1 MMKKRIFLIF
11 LLQILIFT
19 SCRIP
24 TDNTGTENKTV
35 EVTPTESTPLVT
47 PTPTIPVTPE
57 VTEEPVITPTPVIPT
72 EEVNNKDVQIIDVIS
87 SFESISIKWNYIEGV
102 EDFNVYYKKDN
113 DSTYNLL
120 DKMLIRK
127 YKDYYQADV
136 MGITAGN
143 YDLKVIK
150 VKDNVELGEASN
162 AKVNVISHD
171 RSGFSFKG
179 ESTGAYN
186 LDGSLKSN
194 AQVIYVTKDNAK
206 TVTANVNGQTQTGLQ
221 TILDAKQKK
230 NTNNDILCI
239 RIIGTITLADL
250 DHISS
255 SSEGLQVK
263 GRSAYTNMNIT
274 IEGVGN
280 DAYFNG
286 FGILLRNC
294 SNVEIRNLGF
304 INYMDDGISIDTDN
318 SNLWIHNNDFYYGS
332 AGGDA
337 DQAKGDGSLDIKK
350 SKYITV
356 SYNHF
361 WDSGKCCLVDAST
374 GEGSNYITYHHN
386 WFDHSDSRMPR
397 VRNANV
403 HVYNN
408 YFDGVSKY
416 GIGAAGGGSSVF
428 SEANY
433 FRNTKHPYLSSKQGT
448 DALGEGTFSGEDG
461 GIIKAYND
469 YIEGG
474 NKVISY
480 KDNNKSFDVYNVT
493 SKEEQI
499 PNTVKSL
506 SGGFIYSNFDT
517 SVDMYQYTADSAS
530 LAKQNVITYA
540 GRYNPDLNYIFSSNE
555 DANYEIIPEL
565 KSLVVNYKS
574 KLVKTLG
581 EKIVTEDEP
590 TIEPTLPN
598 NPTINNKVVHNFT
611 VNGLESE
618 VFKITGN
625 TSTSKGTV
633 NYNDLVLSTCL
644 KIESSTNITFTIN
657 TDMTLI
663 LVFGGSTSA
672 SGKKIK
678 VDDIKYEIGSDN
690 IVRIELEAGTHSITK
705 ADSINLFYIE
715 INN

>member
-1 MMKKRIFLIF
+1 MKKFI
-11 LLQILIFT
+11 LLLVSILLVMT
-19 SCRIP
+19 SCK
-24 TDNTGTENKTV
+24 KTV
-35 EVTPTESTPLVT
+35 EPTDEKTPTVSIETPST
-47 PTPTIPVTPE
+47 PTPPLTEDVVSPTKPTPTKPVTPDVSTGDIINSGDVE
-57 VTEEPVITPTPVIPT
+57 ITEL
-72 EEVNNKDVQIIDVIS
+72 S
-87 SFESISIKWNYIEGV
+87 SSYESISLEWKYIDEV
-102 EDFNVYYKKDN
+102 EDFNVYYKKTN
-113 DSTYNLL
+113 DQTYFKL
-120 DKMLIRK
+120 DKMLIRQ
-127 YKDYYQADV
+127 YPDYYRADIL
-136 MGITAGN
+136 GISEGE
-143 YDLKVIK
+143 YDIKVIS
-150 VKDNVELGEASN
+150 VKDDIEIGNFTKAIINVLG
-162 AKVNVISHD
+162 HD
-171 RSGFSFKG
+171 RSGFSFLG
-179 ESTGAYN
+179 ESSGAYN
-186 LDGSLKSN
+186 NDGTLKDN
-194 AQVIYVTKDNAK
+194 AQVVYVTKNNAK
-206 TVTANVNGQTQTGLQ
+206 TVTAQVNGEVQTGLQ

-230 NTNNDILCI
+230 NTSNDILCI
-239 RIIGTITLADL
+239 RIIGTISLSDL

-304 INYMDDGISIDTDN
+304 INFMDDGISIDTDN

-433 FRNTKHPYLSSKQGT
+433 YRNTKHPYLSSKQGT

-480 KDNNKSFDVYNVT
+480 KDNNQSFDVYNVT

-506 SGGFIYSNFDT
+506 SGGFIYNNFDT

-555 DANYEIIPEL
+555 DTNYEIIPEL

-581 EKIVTEDEP
+581 ENIVTEDEP

-644 KIESSTNITFTIN
+644 KMESSTNITFTIN

-678 VDDIKYEIGSDN
+678 IDDIKYEIGSDN
-690 IVRIELEAGTHSITK
+690 IVRIELEAGTHFITK

>member
-1 MMKKRIFLIF
+1 MKKII
-11 LLQILIFT
+11 LLLVSILLVMT
-19 SCRIP
+19 SCK
-24 TDNTGTENKTV
+24 KTV
-35 EVTPTESTPLVT
+35 EPTDEKTPTVSIETPST
-47 PTPTIPVTPE
+47 PTPPLTEDVVSPTKPTPTKPVTPE
-57 VTEEPVITPTPVIPT
+57 VSTGDIINSGDVEITEL
-72 EEVNNKDVQIIDVIS
+72 S
-87 SFESISIKWNYIEGV
+87 SSYESISLEWKYIDEV
-102 EDFNVYYKKDN
+102 EDFNVYYKKTN
-113 DSTYNLL
+113 DQTYFKL
-120 DKMLIRK
+120 DKMLIRQ
-127 YKDYYQADV
+127 YPDYYRADIL
-136 MGITAGN
+136 GISEGE
-143 YDLKVIK
+143 YDIKVIS
-150 VKDNVELGEASN
+150 VKDDIEIGNFTKAIINVLG
-162 AKVNVISHD
+162 HD
-171 RSGFSFKG
+171 RSGFSFLG
-179 ESTGAYN
+179 ESSGAYN
-186 LDGSLKSN
+186 NDGTLKDN
-194 AQVIYVTKDNAK
+194 AQVVYVTKNNAK
-206 TVTANVNGQTQTGLQ
+206 TVTAQVNGEVQTGLQ

-230 NTNNDILCI
+230 NTSNDILCI
-239 RIIGTITLADL
+239 RIIGTISLSDL

-304 INYMDDGISIDTDN
+304 INFMDDGISIDTDN

-374 GEGSNYITYHHN
+374 GEGSNFITYHHN

-506 SGGFIYSNFDT
+506 SGGFIYNNFDT

-555 DANYEIIPEL
+555 DTNYEIIPEL

-581 EKIVTEDEP
+581 ENIVTEDEP

-644 KIESSTNITFTIN
+644 KMESSTNITFTIN

-678 VDDIKYEIGSDN
+678 IDDIKYEIGSDN
-690 IVRIELEAGTHSITK
+690 IVRIELEAGTHFITK

>member
-1 MMKKRIFLIF
+1 MKKII
-11 LLQILIFT
+11 LLLVSILLVMT
-19 SCRIP
+19 SC
-24 TDNTGTENKTV
+24 TKTV
-35 EVTPTESTPLVT
+35 EPTYEKTPTVSIETPSTPTPPLTEDVVTPTK
-47 PTPTIPVTPE
+47 PTPTKPVTPE
-57 VTEEPVITPTPVIPT
+57 VSTGDIINSGDVEITELS
-72 EEVNNKDVQIIDVIS
+72 S
-87 SFESISIKWNYIEGV
+87 SFESISLEWKYVDEV
-102 EDFNVYYKKDN
+102 DDFNVYYKKTN
-113 DSTYNLL
+113 DQTYFKL
-120 DKMLIRK
+120 DKMLIRQ
-127 YKDYYQADV
+127 YPEYYRADIL
-136 MGITAGN
+136 GISEGE
-143 YDLKVIK
+143 YDIKVIS
-150 VKDNVELGEASN
+150 VKDNIEIGNFTKAIINVLG
-162 AKVNVISHD
+162 HD
-171 RSGFSFKG
+171 RSGFSFLG
-179 ESTGAYN
+179 ESSGAYN
-186 LDGSLKSN
+186 NDGTLKDN
-194 AQVIYVTKDNAK
+194 AQVVYVTKNNSK
-206 TVTANVNGQTQTGLQ
+206 TVTAQVNGEVQTGLQ

-230 NTNNDILCI
+230 NTSNDILCI
-239 RIIGTITLADL
+239 RIIGTISLSDL

-280 DAYFNG
+280 DACFNG

-304 INYMDDGISIDTDN
+304 INFMDDGISIDTDN

-361 WDSGKCCLVDAST
+361 WDSGKCCLVDVST
-374 GEGSNYITYHHN
+374 GEGSNFITYHHN
-386 WFDHSDSRMPR
+386 WFNHSDSRMPR

-517 SVDMYQYTADSAS
+517 SVDMYQYTADSVS

-555 DANYEIIPEL
+555 DTNYEIIPEL

-581 EKIVTEDEP
+581 ENIVTEDEP

-672 SGKKIK
+672 IGKKIK

-690 IVRIELEAGTHSITK
+690 IVRIELETGTHSITK

>member
-1 MMKKRIFLIF
+1 MKKFI
-11 LLQILIFT
+11 LLLVSILLVMT
-19 SCRIP
+19 SCK
-24 TDNTGTENKTV
+24 KTV
-35 EVTPTESTPLVT
+35 EPTDEKTPTVSIETPST
-47 PTPTIPVTPE
+47 PTPPLTEDVVTPSKPTPTKPVTPE
-57 VTEEPVITPTPVIPT
+57 VSTGDIINSGDVEITEL
-72 EEVNNKDVQIIDVIS
+72 S
-87 SFESISIKWNYIEGV
+87 SSYESISLEWKYIDEV
-102 EDFNVYYKKDN
+102 EDFNVYYKKTN
-113 DSTYNLL
+113 DQTYFKL
-120 DKMLIRK
+120 DKMSIRQ
-127 YKDYYQADV
+127 YPDYYRADIL
-136 MGITAGN
+136 GISEGE
-143 YDLKVIK
+143 YDIKVIS
-150 VKDNVELGEASN
+150 VKDDIEIGNFTKAIINVLG
-162 AKVNVISHD
+162 HD
-171 RSGFSFKG
+171 RSGFSFLG
-179 ESTGAYN
+179 ESSGAYN
-186 LDGSLKSN
+186 NDGTLKDN
-194 AQVIYVTKDNAK
+194 AQVVYVTKNNAK
-206 TVTANVNGQTQTGLQ
+206 TVTAQVNGEVQTGLQ

-230 NTNNDILCI
+230 NTSNDILCI
-239 RIIGTITLADL
+239 RIIGTISLSDL

-280 DAYFNG
+280 DACFNG

-304 INYMDDGISIDTDN
+304 INFMDDGISIDTDN

-506 SGGFIYSNFDT
+506 SGGFVYSNFDT

-555 DANYEIIPEL
+555 DTNYEIIPEL

-581 EKIVTEDEP
+581 ENIVTEDEP

>member
-1 MMKKRIFLIF
+1 MKKII
-11 LLQILIFT
+11 LLLVSILLVMT
-19 SCRIP
+19 SC
-24 TDNTGTENKTV
+24 TKTV
-35 EVTPTESTPLVT
+35 EPTYEKTPTVSIETPSTPTPPLTEDVVTPTK
-47 PTPTIPVTPE
+47 PTPTKPVTPE
-57 VTEEPVITPTPVIPT
+57 VSTGDIINSGDVEITELS
-72 EEVNNKDVQIIDVIS
+72 S
-87 SFESISIKWNYIEGV
+87 SFESISLEWKYVDEV
-102 EDFNVYYKKDN
+102 DDFNVYYKKTN
-113 DSTYNLL
+113 DQTYFKL
-120 DKMLIRK
+120 DKMLIRQ
-127 YKDYYQADV
+127 YPEYYRADIL
-136 MGITAGN
+136 GISEGE
-143 YDLKVIK
+143 YDIKVIS
-150 VKDNVELGEASN
+150 VKDNIEIGNFTKAIINVLG
-162 AKVNVISHD
+162 HD
-171 RSGFSFKG
+171 RSGFSFLG
-179 ESTGAYN
+179 ESSGAYN
-186 LDGSLKSN
+186 NDGTLKDN
-194 AQVIYVTKDNAK
+194 AQVVYVTKNNSK
-206 TVTANVNGQTQTGLQ
+206 TVTAQVNGEVQTGLQ

-230 NTNNDILCI
+230 NTSNDILCI
-239 RIIGTITLADL
+239 RIIGTISLSDL

-280 DAYFNG
+280 DACFNG

-304 INYMDDGISIDTDN
+304 INFMDDGISIDTDN

-374 GEGSNYITYHHN
+374 GEGSNFITYHHN
-386 WFDHSDSRMPR
+386 WFNHSDSRMPR

-517 SVDMYQYTADSAS
+517 SVDMYQYTADSVS

-555 DANYEIIPEL
+555 DTNYEIIPEL

-581 EKIVTEDEP
+581 ENIVTEDEP

-672 SGKKIK
+672 IGKKIK

-690 IVRIELEAGTHSITK
+690 IVRIELETGTHSITK